1 MKPPPFAYHR
11 PTNLTEA
18 LARLSTDEG
27 AVPLSGGQSLVPL
40 LNMRLARPSTIVDL
54 CAVPGLDAISS
65 HDGQVQ
71 IGGRVTHSQ
80 LERHDWPAGLEA
92 LTTGV
97 HRIGYPAI
105 RHRGTVGGSLA
116 HADPAAELP
125 SLMVAFD
132 ATIELTSSGGA
143 REIAA
148 DDFFVGYYETAR
160 RQDELVTSVAIP
172 TPRGLRSGF
181 SEISRRTGDFA
192 LALAAVTTWDT
203 ADGRQARAVVGGLD
217 VRPRRIPET
226 EEALISGELIDAALT
241 PEILERHVSPPSDIH
256 ASADYR
262 LQVGAEMLRRAA
274 REVTS

>member
-11 PTNLTEA
+11 PTNLIEA
-18 LARLSTDEG
+18 LARLSTEEG

-54 CAVPGLDAISS
+54 SAVPDLDAI
-65 HDGQVQ
+65 DVIPGGIR

-80 LERHDWPAGLEA
+80 LERYDWPAGFGA
-92 LTTGV
+92 LVAGV
-97 HRIGYPAI
+97 ERIGYPAI
-105 RHRGTVGGSLA
+105 RHRGTIGGSVA

-132 ATIELTSSGGA
+132 ATIELTSAGDSRKIGA
-143 REIAA
+143 DE
-148 DDFFVGYYETAR
+148 FFVGYYETAR
-160 RQDELVTSVAIP
+160 RQDEIVTSVDIP
-172 TPRGLRSGF
+172 SPSNLRSGF

-192 LALAAVTTWDT
+192 IALAAVTTWGT

-217 VRPRRIPET
+217 VRPCRIPEM
-226 EEALISGELIDAALT
+226 EEALASGEPIDAALA
-241 PEILERHVSPPSDIH
+241 PAVLERHVSPSSDIH

-274 REVTS
+274 QELTS